1 MAQQN
6 THGKILIVDDDENIV
21 ELLCVNLRS
30 EGYQVSH
37 IATAAEA
44 MKHDLTGTQ
53 LVIADAMRQEYTG
66 LDLLDQMKAD
76 PSTEHVGMIIT
87 SGNKAA
93 CSVIEALDSG
103 ADDFLEKPFSLREFM
118 ARVRSVMRRHSNV
131 AHKPTSSRLQY
142 QSLALDLNTKVVS
155 CQDTPVNLTATEFA
169 ILTLLLK
176 NVGVPT
182 SRRAIFENVWRDSPE
197 VNNDRIVDTNISRLR
212 KKLGD
217 VGSFIQNRSG
227 LGYLFV

>member
-1 MAQQN
+1 MATTQ
-6 THGKILIVDDDENIV
+6 GKILIVDDDANVV

-37 IATAAEA
+37 VDHASEA
-44 MKHDLTGTQ
+44 MKLDLSDTQ
-53 LVIADAMRQEYTG
+53 LVIADAMSQEYTG

-76 PSTEHVGMIIT
+76 PATEHVGMIIT
-87 SGNKAA
+87 SGNSAA

-118 ARVRSVMRRHSNV
+118 ARVRSVMRRHSGIIRK
-131 AHKPTSSRLQY
+131 AASSKLQY
-142 QSLALDLNTKVVS
+142 QSLALDLTTRMVS
-155 CQDTPVNLTATEFA
+155 CGETPVNLTATEFA
-169 ILTLLLK
+169 ILSLLLK
-176 NVGVPT
+176 NIGVPT
-182 SRRAIFENVWRDSPE
+182 SRRAIFESVWKDSPE